1 MLPEEEEEEVINTSH
16 FTHYVMYFQARCAL
30 DFVSS
35 YYLPA
40 SVHLPFISDN
50 REDFSCQDGIE
61 HQGDFQQ
68 TDETC
73 AS

>member
-1 MLPEEEEEEVINTSH
+1 MLPEEEEDEVINTSH
-16 FTHYVMYFQARCAL
+16 FTHYVMYFQARAL

-50 REDFSCQDGIE
+50 REDFGCQDGIE